1 MESNSLIDSRGDS
14 IATTSE
20 HDLLVENF
28 ISFSLSLLNDYYMES
43 NGTTSFKQ
51 ILKDIIRK
59 AQKAIMVTPSRS
71 EAWYALI
78 LGLKAKVDHVS
89 SKEDIESAI
98 LGLAL
103 SKNVAEKTR
112 KTLELDRTH
121 GKENP
126 REETIN
132 VWSTISV
139 ADSYYQLG
147 KLLNSIKQQVDAKVQ
162 LLIFPLLMKSNEYC
176 QSIIDQVSYST
187 QMSMIY
193 VIMGRILRIYGNLND
208 SLQWYKKAL
217 EINPKSLLILEEM
230 AEFYKEYNLQS
241 AAELC
246 YRHIL
251 STDTA
256 HNINLIGLLRLWHL
270 SLCSSQ
276 LDLAF
281 EASNEV
287 IKIKQGASDQ
297 SYLPAIIAHALTL
310 SEKDNIKFAKKLLTN
325 VEKTE
330 TLYPYLY
337 WSLAHVLEM
346 DPKSQSAE
354 DKAAVQDYLVKEKE
368 YQEKLFEF

>member
-1 MESNSLIDSRGDS
+1 MILESNSVNNIREDTV

-28 ISFSLSLLNDYYMES
+28 ISFSLSLLNDYYIE
-43 NGTTSFKQ
+43 NNEISFKQ

-59 AQKAIMVTPSRS
+59 AQKAIMVSPSNS

-78 LGLKAKVDHVS
+78 LGLKAKIDHVS

-112 KTLELDRTH
+112 KTLELTTSTM
-121 GKENP
+121 GKVDP

-147 KLLNSIKQQVDAKVQ
+147 KLLNSIKTEVDTKVQ
-162 LLIFPLLMKSNEYC
+162 QFIFPLLMKSNEYC
-176 QSIIDQVSYST
+176 QSIIDKVTYST

-217 EINPKSLLILEEM
+217 EINPKSLLILEVCYLSNLSIYIINIILL
-230 AEFYKEYNLQS
+230 FY
-241 AAELC
+241 
-246 YRHIL
+246 
-251 STDTA
+251 
-256 HNINLIGLLRLWHL
+256 
-270 SLCSSQ
+270 
-276 LDLAF
+276 
-281 EASNEV
+281 
-287 IKIKQGASDQ
+287 
-297 SYLPAIIAHALTL
+297 
-310 SEKDNIKFAKKLLTN
+310 
-325 VEKTE
+325 
-330 TLYPYLY
+330 
-337 WSLAHVLEM
+337 
-346 DPKSQSAE
+346 
-354 DKAAVQDYLVKEKE
+354 
-368 YQEKLFEF
+368 